1 MGQKRIVIS
10 ECIFEDLIYGRL
22 RGPVNSDAPKRMKII
37 GVHSETGKHSSRN
50 TGNVCV
56 YVEHPDFKEIGRHQ
70 YPPILEVIFTQ
81 DVDLATQELIVK
93 LRRIAEFLEEDGQ
106 IALNIACETLMTDDA
121 RYNQLF
127 EDNTRFRRH
136 NDQLQIKLDT
146 IVNMIK
152 AG

>member
-1 MGQKRIVIS
+1 
-10 ECIFEDLIYGRL
+10 
-22 RGPVNSDAPKRMKII
+22 
-37 GVHSETGKHSSRN
+37 
-50 TGNVCV
+50 
-56 YVEHPDFKEIGRHQ
+56 
-70 YPPILEVIFTQ
+70 LEVIFTQ

-127 EDNTRFRRH
+127 EDNTRFRRN
-136 NDQLQIKLDT
+136 NDQLQSKLDT